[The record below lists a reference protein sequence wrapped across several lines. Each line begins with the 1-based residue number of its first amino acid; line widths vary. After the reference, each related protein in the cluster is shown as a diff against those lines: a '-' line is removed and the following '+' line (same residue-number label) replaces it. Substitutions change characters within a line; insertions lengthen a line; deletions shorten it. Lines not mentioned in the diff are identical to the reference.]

1 MENKAYVLDTHSVI
15 KGNKIQKLRVVN
27 NNTPDAVYG
36 LGLLGALVYYIINA
50 TSFWMGLLGVV
61 KAIFWPAFLVFEL
74 LKFFRM

>member
-1 MENKAYVLDTHSVI
+1 MI
-15 KGNKIQKLRVVN
+15 KSNKIQKLKVVN

-74 LKFFRM
+74 LEFFRM

>member
-1 MENKAYVLDTHSVI
+1 M

-74 LKFFRM
+74 LEFFRM

>member
-1 MENKAYVLDTHSVI
+1 VI

>member
-1 MENKAYVLDTHSVI
+1 MI

-74 LKFFRM
+74 LEFFRM